1 MSDNRPME
9 VMLANPRGFCAGVER
24 AIDIVE
30 VALSVCPPPVYVRRE
45 IVHNRLVVETLR
57 QKGAIFVDELDEV
70 ADDATVIFSAH
81 GISPAVREEARRRG
95 LRVGWL
101 PFSPLGPGPLHGSF
115 EVGLE
120 PLYQRYTEPHDAFF
134 AGLGLT
140 GRYHFLSLGR
150 FVPYVEGAA
159 VAGGTDLKI
168 REIASD
174 FTFVVWVG
182 AGMAYF
188 VTDRTALYGGYR
200 YQHVS
205 NGNTEVPNRG
215 FESHTGVAGVSFFFQ

>member
-1 MSDNRPME
+1 MIHRLTLGLAGLAVLIAAPAALAFDLQQTFRQGSFVVSPEAGYGRQFNME
-9 VMLANPRGFCAGVER
+9 DKRVVTGVE
-24 AIDIVE
+24 
-30 VALSVCPPPVYVRRE
+30 
-45 IVHNRLVVETLR
+45 
-57 QKGAIFVDELDEV
+57 FVN
-70 ADDATVIFSAH
+70 A
-81 GISPAVREEARRRG
+81 G